1 MIGCHGKGRMRE
13 KLVPV
18 KAEVSTT
25 MTPDVRVRGMLG
37 QPVVSPVEPP
47 AVTAGAVDRLAYF
60 LLPSVI
66 QCVSG
71 STGASTVSSAEPLT
85 TEVASKACHEGSS
98 NGSP

>member
-1 MIGCHGKGRMRE
+1 MIRHGKGRMRE

-37 QPVVSPVEPP
+37 QP
-47 AVTAGAVDRLAYF
+47 AVTAGEVDRLAYF

-71 STGASTVSSAEPLT
+71 STGLT

-98 NGSP
+98 NGPL